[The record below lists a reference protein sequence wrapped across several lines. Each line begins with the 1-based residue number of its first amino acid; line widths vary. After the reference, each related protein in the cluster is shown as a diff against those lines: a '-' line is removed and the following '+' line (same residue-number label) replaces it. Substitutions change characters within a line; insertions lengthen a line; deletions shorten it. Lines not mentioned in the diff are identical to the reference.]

1 MSKKQKMTNQ
11 ELDNLTNI
19 VNKSNE
25 LKKQLAIRTLEKE
38 ERIRHINYEYDI
50 LYNKVNDELR
60 YIEKQQKEAVLE
72 LHKKYGKDK
81 EFDIGSGEI
90 KKQK

>member
-11 ELDNLTNI
+11 ELDKLTNI

-25 LKKQLAIRTLEKE
+25 LKKELAIRTLEKE
-38 ERIRHINYEYDI
+38 ERIRQINYEYDI
-50 LYNKVNDELR
+50 LYNKINDELR